1 MPVSDLPSAAT
12 VSVVC
17 GCMDRNQML
26 AEALPSW
33 LAHPEI
39 GEVIIVDW
47 SSPTPVRL
55 VTAPLGDARVKVIR
69 VEDQRRWIASKSHNL
84 GVRAAAGDV
93 LLRLDAD
100 YVLGPSFF
108 RAHALAPRTFFC
120 GNWRCARV
128 DNERHLTGVLY
139 VHRRHVLAVNG
150 YNERIVTYG
159 YEDDDLFERLELGGL
174 SRRDIDLDTIRH
186 IPHTDDL
193 RTRHQDVGSV
203 EFETERNK
211 RLAHARAWTIAD
223 RAARWQLRDGGDG
236 DGETVAVEVPTPD
249 GPGGGA

>member
-1 MPVSDLPSAAT
+1 MSGAPVR

-33 LAHPEI
+33 LALPEI
-39 GEVIIVDW
+39 GEVVIVDW

-55 VTAPLGDARVKVIR
+55 LTTPLRDPRVKVIR
-69 VEDQRRWIASKSHNL
+69 VEGQSRWIASKSHNL
-84 GVRAAAGDV
+84 GARAASGEV
-93 LLRLDAD
+93 LLRLDCD

-108 RAHALAPRTFFC
+108 ETHKLSPRTFFC
-120 GNWRCARV
+120 GNWRRARV

-139 VHRRHVLAVNG
+139 LHKPDFLGANG

-159 YEDDDLFERLELGGL
+159 YEDDDLFERLERAGL
-174 SRRDIDLDTIRH
+174 TRRNIDLDTIHH
-186 IPHTDDL
+186 IPHDDMM

-203 EFETERNK
+203 EYETERNK
-211 RLAHARAWTIAD
+211 ILAHKQPWSAAD
-223 RAARWQLRDGGDG
+223 RMTSWERRETG
-236 DGETVAVEVPTPD
+236 DGETVYVEALH
-249 GPGGGA
+249 GGAGAGS